1 MEKDYGAT
9 GGALAAMWKREL
21 DEIVK
26 DVKFGG
32 VDENTAFD
40 GLKVKINDA
49 VNKYI
54 EKGKRWKMI
63 FWIALVVTIP
73 LVLLFGSTEGAGAW
87 VVIVG
92 GCACVGSHFAK
103 KGCYK
108 VLEAAYDFDEA
119 YFGGEIFYR
128 RKNG

>member
-9 GGALAAMWKREL
+9 GGALIAVWKREFAAL
-21 DEIVK
+21 VK

-32 VDENTAFD
+32 ADENTAFD
-40 GLKVKINDA
+40 GLKMKINDT
-49 VNKYI
+49 VNEYI
-54 EKGKRWKMI
+54 EKEKRWKTR
-63 FWIALVVTIP
+63 FWIAIVVTIV
-73 LVLLFGSTEGAGAW
+73 LVLLLGSTGGSGAG
-87 VVIVG
+87 VLIVG
-92 GCACVGSHFAK
+92 GGVCVGSHLAK

-108 VLEAAYDFDEA
+108 VFEAAYDFDEA